1 MAPYEVVEKPAIREK
16 NKTVASIANAKPP
29 RVQPLPAKMVNPV
42 PTPTGNS
49 AFVPPKLVKAEQAIA
64 TLDDLH
70 DFETGSVVID
80 AFVDTDGS
88 VGSMTVLSGP
98 PSLRQPAL
106 RALRN
111 YKYEPATQNGHP
123 IAAHVT
129 VKIQFHFE

>member
-1 MAPYEVVEKPAIREK
+1 MANPI
-16 NKTVASIANAKPP
+16 
-29 RVQPLPAKMVNPV
+29 LP
-42 PTPTGNS
+42 TSTGNS
-49 AFVPPKLVKAEQAIA
+49 GFVPPKLIRSERAVAS
-64 TLDDLH
+64 LDDLR

-80 AFVDTDGS
+80 AFIDTDGS

-106 RALRN
+106 RALRD